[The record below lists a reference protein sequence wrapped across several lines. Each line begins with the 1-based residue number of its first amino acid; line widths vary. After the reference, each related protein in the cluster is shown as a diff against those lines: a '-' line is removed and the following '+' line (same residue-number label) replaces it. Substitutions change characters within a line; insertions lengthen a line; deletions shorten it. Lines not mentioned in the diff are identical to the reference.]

1 MYIKRIPLDKLSP
14 YGYARRQDLMLTT
27 KEENEIRKCIAMVEA
42 IGCHTLLTETVNL
55 LDQARNKLAD
65 FLENEPSSSEK

>member
-1 MYIKRIPLDKLSP
+1 MRKPLPKLSK
-14 YGYARRQDLMLTT
+14 YGWNRRQDLNETT

-42 IGCHTLLTETVNL
+42 LGCHITLTETVNL

-65 FLENEPSSSEK
+65 FLESEAYVLA